1 MAVLSAGGCWLPRG
15 LTFGPTN
22 GPEDFQE
29 LVFTVFSRRLYKDWF
44 LFVDDL
50 SVATGRKKC
59 HADGPSGAHDVSCSV
74 RGITEGELGQSGL
87 NSTAVSFT
95 SPYAHLAFWAMIC
108 IAVVLAGV
116 DSFSQASFA
125 SPLSNSLDSGLAR
138 TDKDITAELLRG
150 ELHAREDDVVRIAAC
165 AAPTKDEL

>member
-59 HADGPSGAHDVSCSV
+59 YPEDQPTGAHDVSCEIRQETEEEKGADGRTSKANSSSSRSPSTHVAASYWPYVPIGPNVLRFFFLISMMFFVKESESSV
-74 RGITEGELGQSGL
+74 CESGILESHFRGCWSG
-87 NSTAVSFT
+87 APPIPRR
-95 SPYAHLAFWAMIC
+95 SPCHIKR
-108 IAVVLAGV
+108 
-116 DSFSQASFA
+116 S
-125 SPLSNSLDSGLAR
+125 
-138 TDKDITAELLRG
+138 
-150 ELHAREDDVVRIAAC
+150 
-165 AAPTKDEL
+165 